1 LPGGVVGVAPA
12 AGDHGDSVSDREG
25 EGKGEVIRL

>member
-1 LPGGVVGVAPA
+1 LPGGVVGVAPT
-12 AGDHGDSVSDREG
+12 AGDHGDLVSDGEG